1 MSELEG
7 PDSFLKNK
15 TALSISV
22 GKSRFLKVE
31 INVLNIIFLK
41 LFLTPSAGLL

>member
-15 TALSISV
+15 TALSISG
-22 GKSRFLKVE
+22 GKNRFRKVE
-31 INVLNIIFLK
+31 KN
-41 LFLTPSAGLL
+41 

>member
-15 TALSISV
+15 TALSISG
-22 GKSRFLKVE
+22 GKNRFEKLKKS
-31 INVLNIIFLK
+31 IK
-41 LFLTPSAGLL
+41 Y

>member
-15 TALSISV
+15 TALSISA

-31 INVLNIIFLK
+31 KDVLNIIFLK
-41 LFLTPSAGLL
+41 LFLTPSADLL